1 MRLTLQPHKGMLYDT
16 TGVDIHLPGAVLLT
30 KGILQTIKWPTTLHL
45 NYKGTHLLKL
55 LQLLYVVKYIIVD
68 EGLQQYFTSVWVAL
82 LGRAGQVS
90 VVKSLPHL
98 GWMQ

>member
-1 MRLTLQPHKGMLYDT
+1 MRLTLQPHTGMLYDT

-30 KGILQTIKWPTTLHL
+30 KGILQTIKLPTLHL
-45 NYKGTHLLKL
+45 NHKGTHLLKL
-55 LQLLYVVKYIIVD
+55 LQPLYVVKFIIVD